1 MTPPKVRRVKAV
13 FTLIQ
18 FALYAFE
25 IKNTFNT
32 NSLYVPKVFDIC
44 ITPNNVAMLVK
55 TQNKGCVYILVVKDA
70 IASLQ
75 IYKSFYNLNV

>member
-1 MTPPKVRRVKAV
+1 MIKAV
-13 FTLIQ
+13 STFIQ

-32 NSLYVPKVFDIC
+32 NSLYVPKVFEIC

-55 TQNKGCVYILVVKDA
+55 AQIKSCAYILVVKDA
-70 IASLQ
+70 YSISSNIQVVL
-75 IYKSFYNLNV
+75 